1 MPRPKKPRW
10 ISNNPGVTYFMPQSI
25 PVTTLNQVLLTIDE
39 LEALRLAD
47 IESLSQE
54 EAARRMKVSRAT
66 FGRIIA
72 LAHNKVADALIHG
85 KGIHIKGGEVAFHPP
100 FAHGRGGGG
109 PHGPHGHGKG
119 PWR

>member
-10 ISNNPGVTYFMPQSI
+10 ISNNPGVTFFMPQSI

-47 IESLSQE
+47 IENLSQE
-54 EAARRMKVSRAT
+54 EAARRMKVFRAT

-72 LAHNKVADALIHG
+72 LAHNKVADALING
-85 KGIHIKGGEVAFHPP
+85 RGIHIKGGEVAFHPP
-100 FAHGRGGGG
+100 AATGRRGGG